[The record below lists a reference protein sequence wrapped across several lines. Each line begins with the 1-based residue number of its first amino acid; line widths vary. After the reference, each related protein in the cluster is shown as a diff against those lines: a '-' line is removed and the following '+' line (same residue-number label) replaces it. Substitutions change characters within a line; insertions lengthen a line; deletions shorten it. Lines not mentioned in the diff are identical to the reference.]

1 MVGGAGGEEGGER
14 KILKV
19 KTNVIMVICLRGLNR
34 KGRKLV
40 EKIEKQSSEFYNS
53 RARGKIMNKQRKE
66 RSV

>member
-19 KTNVIMVICLRGLNR
+19 KTNIMVICLRGLNR

>member
-1 MVGGAGGEEGGER
+1 
-14 KILKV
+14 
-19 KTNVIMVICLRGLNR
+19 MVICLRGLNR

-66 RSV
+66 RSVWYTKMTEEY